1 MVHGGRCAA
10 APLACASPLVR
21 WIAPFMPLSD
31 TADSPHTPAAKAT
44 KPTWRDSLA
53 ALWQKRVAIMLLLGF
68 SAGLPILLIFS
79 SLSLWLVEAGVER
92 KAVTFFSWAALG
104 YSFKFV
110 WAPLVDRMGL
120 PLLTTTLGQR
130 RGWLVLAQAGVIA
143 ALVGMANVDPAS
155 AQGSLSVL
163 AMFAVLLGFSSATQ
177 DVVIDAYRIELAP
190 PEMQALLS
198 SAYIAGYRVGMI
210 VAGAGALYMASYW
223 GSAKDAYLYA
233 AWQKTYWAMA
243 AIMGVGV
250 LTALW
255 MPETERPAAKALAPH
270 HGNLRLFIVFLGA
283 VSAFVAAFFFAG
295 TPAESLQAAMGGG
308 PVATLVVEALR
319 LGIALAAAGLVG
331 WVLVRAGVADVE
343 VARTTWVVPVRD
355 FFDRYGASTAWLVLA
370 LIGLYRIS
378 DIVLGVISNVFY
390 SDMGFTKIEIANAVK
405 TFGVVISIVGGFL
418 GGILATR
425 FGVMRCLMWGA
436 VLAALTNL
444 LFIALAQAGHSTPMF
459 YLVVSADNLAAGF
472 ASAAFVAFLSSL
484 VNVSFTATQ
493 YALFSSLMTLLP
505 KSIGG
510 YSGGIVDSIGYEG
523 FFLATTLMGL
533 PVILLVWLAARKLEL
548 RDPVK
553 R

>member
-1 MVHGGRCAA
+1 MS
-10 APLACASPLVR
+10 APSSTSGISNPV
-21 WIAPFMPLSD
+21 
-31 TADSPHTPAAKAT
+31 PAAIR
-44 KPTWRDSLA
+44 PSWRDSLV
-53 ALWQKRVAIMLLLGF
+53 ALWQRRVLIMLLLGF

-110 WAPLVDRMGL
+110 WAPLVDRMAL
-120 PLLTTTLGQR
+120 PLLTRALGQR
-130 RGWLVLAQAGVIA
+130 RGWLLLAQSGVIA
-143 ALVGMANVDPAS
+143 ALVGMASVNPAD
-155 AQGSLSVL
+155 AQVSLSTMAL
-163 AMFAVLLGFSSATQ
+163 FAVLLGFSSATQ

-190 PEMQALLS
+190 PDMQALLS

-210 VAGAGALYMASYW
+210 VAGAGALYLASYW
-223 GSAKDAYLYA
+223 GSTKEVYVYL

-243 AIMGVGV
+243 GAMGVGV

-255 MPETERPAAKALAPH
+255 MPESKRPAQASPVM
-270 HGNLRLFIVFLGA
+270 HGNLRLFLVFLGA

-295 TPAESLQAAMGGG
+295 PVAASLQESWGNG
-308 PVATLVVEALR
+308 PLVTLLVEALR
-319 LGIALAAAGLVG
+319 LGSALAVAVLAGR
-331 WVLVRAGVADVE
+331 WLVRMGLADMD

-355 FFDRYGASTAWLVLA
+355 FFERYGASTAWLVLA

-390 SDMGFTKIEIANAVK
+390 ADMGFTKIEIANAVK
-405 TFGVVISIVGGFL
+405 TFGVLISIAGGFL

-436 VLAALTNL
+436 VMAALTNL
-444 LFIALAQAGHSTPMF
+444 VFILLAKTGHSLPML
-459 YLVVSADNLAAGF
+459 YVVVSADNLAAGF

-505 KSIGG
+505 KSLGG
-510 YSGGIVDSIGYEG
+510 YSGGMVDAMGYPG
-523 FFLATTLMGL
+523 FFLVTTLMGL
-533 PVILLVWLAARKLEL
+533 PVIALVWLAARRLEL
-548 RDPVK
+548 RAAPAS
-553 R
+553 

>member
-1 MVHGGRCAA
+1 MTLPNANANASTSTTAA
-10 APLACASPLVR
+10 ASPALA
-21 WIAPFMPLSD
+21 
-31 TADSPHTPAAKAT
+31 
-44 KPTWRDSLA
+44 PTWRDSLA

-68 SAGLPILLIFS
+68 AAGLPILLIFS

-120 PLLTTTLGQR
+120 PLLTSRLGQR
-130 RGWLVLAQAGVIA
+130 RGWLLLAQGGVIA
-143 ALVGMANVDPAS
+143 ALVGMASVDPAS
-155 AQGSLSVL
+155 AQGNLSVL
-163 AMFAVLLGFSSATQ
+163 AMFAVLLGFSSASQ
-177 DVVIDAYRIELAP
+177 DIVIDAYRIELAP

-210 VAGAGALYMASYW
+210 VAGAGALYLASYW
-223 GSAKDAYLYA
+223 GSAKGAYSYE

-243 AIMGVGV
+243 AVMGVGV

-255 MPETERPAAKALAPH
+255 MPETKRPAQALAPH
-270 HGNLRLFIVFLGA
+270 HGNLRLFMVFLGA
-283 VSAFVAAFFFAG
+283 VAAFVAAFFFAG
-295 TPAESLQAAMGGG
+295 APAEALQAALGGG
-308 PVATLVVEALR
+308 PVATLLVEALR
-319 LGIALAAAGLVG
+319 LGIALAAAGFVG
-331 WVLVRAGVADVE
+331 WMLVKGGVADVD

-355 FFDRYGASTAWLVLA
+355 FFERYGASTAWLVLA

-390 SDMGFTKIEIANAVK
+390 TDMGFSKIEIANAVK
-405 TFGVVISIVGGFL
+405 TFGVVISIFGGFL

-436 VLAALTNL
+436 LLAALTNL
-444 LFIALAQAGHSTPMF
+444 LFIVLAHSGHNMAMF
-459 YLVVSADNLAAGF
+459 YLVVSADNLAAGL

-510 YSGGIVDSIGYEG
+510 YSGGIVDALGYEG

-533 PVILLVWLAARKLEL
+533 PVIALVWLAARKLEL
-548 RDPVK
+548 RTPTK
-553 R
+553 A

>member
-1 MVHGGRCAA
+1 MS
-10 APLACASPLVR
+10 PPSSPASSGSSTAEPR
-21 WIAPFMPLSD
+21 KLS
-31 TADSPHTPAAKAT
+31 
-44 KPTWRDSLA
+44 WRDNLA
-53 ALWQKRVAIMLLLGF
+53 ALWERRVLIMVLLGF
-68 SAGLPILLIFS
+68 AAGLPILLIFS

-120 PLLTTTLGQR
+120 PLLTSVFGQR
-130 RGWLVLAQAGVIA
+130 RGWLLLAQGGVIA
-143 ALVGMANVDPAS
+143 AMVGMASVDPAS

-163 AMFAVLLGFSSATQ
+163 AIFAVLLGFSSASQ
-177 DVVIDAYRIELAP
+177 DIVIDAYRIELAP

-210 VAGAGALYMASYW
+210 VAGAGALYLASYW

-250 LTALW
+250 MTALW
-255 MPETERPAAKALAPH
+255 MPETERPAAKALASH

-283 VSAFVAAFFFAG
+283 VSAFVATFFFAG
-295 TPAESLQAAMGGG
+295 TPAGALQAALGGG
-308 PVATLVVEALR
+308 PLATLLVEAVR
-319 LGIALAAAGLVG
+319 LGSALTAAGLVG
-331 WVLVRAGVADVE
+331 WVLVRAGVADVD
-343 VARTTWVVPVRD
+343 VARTTWVVPVVD

-370 LIGLYRIS
+370 LVGLYRIS

-390 SDMGFTKIEIANAVK
+390 ADMGYSKIEIANAVK
-405 TFGVVISIVGGFL
+405 TFGVLISIGGGFL

-436 VLAALTNL
+436 VMAALTNL
-444 LFIALAQAGHSTPMF
+444 VFVLLAKVGYSLPML

-505 KSIGG
+505 KSLGG
-510 YSGGIVDSIGYEG
+510 YSGGIVDAIGYPG
-523 FFLATTLMGL
+523 FFVATTLMGL
-533 PVILLVWLAARKLEL
+533 PVIVLVWLAARRLEL
-548 RDPVK
+548 RDPLK